1 MKGQFKRLLIKFK
14 KPEYIILFSLLII
27 FGYLII
33 FPLFSIV
40 KDTVTIHANEITKF
54 PGNQIGDITLEHW
67 KRVLS
72 VSDRSLNTFYIPL
85 LNSIL
90 VALGVCVG
98 ATALGGSLAW
108 LVTRTNIPFKGFIST
123 VFMFGFIM
131 PSWTLAMAWLNF
143 FKNSH
148 LGGAPGIFES
158 ITGIEPAD
166 WLSYGFLPIVITLS
180 VHYGPFAY
188 IFIGGILRN
197 MDSSLEESAE
207 ILQANRFQ
215 IIRRITLPMILPG
228 LMTTFL
234 LVFANSIST
243 FAVPAFLGGPVN
255 FSVLSL
261 ELYRTLGSG
270 SPGTGYIY
278 AIVLIALGVCLL
290 LFNQWF
296 IGRRKSFT
304 TIQGKSSKPSLIKL
318 RIFKWPVTTIVTAF
332 LTAISI
338 IPILTFA
345 YESFMLKP
353 GDYSFSN
360 FTTRFWVGENIESV
374 SNLSGILK
382 NSDLYNALFN
392 SFSLSTLSAFIAG
405 TLGLLAGYA
414 MVKRRGSVLA
424 KIVDNLTFIPYL
436 IPGIGLAAV
445 YLSMFIKPHGFIPA
459 LYGTFALLVL
469 IGGVRYL
476 TYGSQ
481 ASSNSM
487 LQMGNEIEEAAEIQ
501 GISWWKRM
509 VKIIF
514 PIQKSNILSGYVLTF
529 ITVMRELS
537 LFVLLVTPSTQ
548 LLTTLMFDYSEFG
561 WNQFSNAI
569 ILIIVVVVISSNF
582 ILNKLTG
589 SSIEK
594 GIGG

>member
-1 MKGQFKRLLIKFK
+1 
-14 KPEYIILFSLLII
+14 
-27 FGYLII
+27 
-33 FPLFSIV
+33 
-40 KDTVTIHANEITKF
+40 
-54 PGNQIGDITLEHW
+54 
-67 KRVLS
+67 
-72 VSDRSLNTFYIPL
+72 
-85 LNSIL
+85 
-90 VALGVCVG
+90 
-98 ATALGGSLAW
+98 
-108 LVTRTNIPFKGFIST
+108 
-123 VFMFGFIM
+123 
-131 PSWTLAMAWLNF
+131 
-143 FKNSH
+143 
-148 LGGAPGIFES
+148 
-158 ITGIEPAD
+158 
-166 WLSYGFLPIVITLS
+166 
-180 VHYGPFAY
+180 
-188 IFIGGILRN
+188 
-197 MDSSLEESAE
+197 
-207 ILQANRFQ
+207 
-215 IIRRITLPMILPG
+215 
-228 LMTTFL
+228 
-234 LVFANSIST
+234 
-243 FAVPAFLGGPVN
+243 
-255 FSVLSL
+255 
-261 ELYRTLGSG
+261 
-270 SPGTGYIY
+270 
-278 AIVLIALGVCLL
+278 
-290 LFNQWF
+290 
-296 IGRRKSFT
+296 
-304 TIQGKSSKPSLIKL
+304 
-318 RIFKWPVTTIVTAF
+318 
-332 LTAISI
+332 
-338 IPILTFA
+338 PILTFA

-548 LLTTLMFDYSEFG
+548 
-561 WNQFSNAI
+561 
-569 ILIIVVVVISSNF
+569 
-582 ILNKLTG
+582 
-589 SSIEK
+589 
-594 GIGG
+594 